1 MTADTYT
8 VSDYLIERLQ
18 DIGIEHAFGVPGDY
32 NLDFMDRV
40 MASSLKWVGNCNEL
54 NAGYAA
60 DGYARMRGA
69 GVAFVTYA
77 VGGYSI
83 LNAVAGAYAENVPLI
98 VVSGAPAMTRRK
110 ANALVHHIANRHD
123 TQLEIFRKLTVD
135 SALLKDATSAP
146 ADIDRV
152 LASCVALK
160 RPVYLELPMDV
171 AKMACAQPGKR
182 HQPPRKESDPKSL
195 AACVDDV
202 VARLD
207 AAKNPVVL
215 IGTEVSRFRM
225 GARALRLVERV
236 ELPYA
241 MTVSAKGAMPE
252 LHPQCLG
259 IYQGGLSHPAV
270 KQQVEEA
277 DLLIELGVWRTD
289 WDTGLFTS
297 AIDGQKSVRANGDE
311 VLVGDKAYAD
321 VMVDDFMKLVAER
334 AKPRDYLQ
342 SHPVRTSA
350 RSQPVEVQ
358 PDRALRAEHLY
369 QRIEQFL
376 DDSMVLVAD
385 VGDILCAVAE
395 MHIDEPNN
403 FVMQGYYMSIGYATP
418 AGLGVALARPEKR
431 AVIFAGDGA
440 FQMTAQEVSTLIRNR
455 CNAIVVLLNNDGY
468 LIERYLHEDGRYN
481 DVQPWRYADLPR
493 VFGPEVLTIRVTTE
507 GELEQALKSARAA
520 EEYVVF
526 IEAVV
531 GRDPSAALKRIGE
544 TYQKNYKKPAA

>member
-1 MTADTYT
+1 MTADPFT

-40 MASSLKWVGNCNEL
+40 MASTLNWVGNCNEL

-69 GVAFVTYA
+69 GVAIVTYA

-110 ANALVHHIANRHD
+110 TEALVHHVANRHD

-135 SALLKDATSAP
+135 SALLKDAASAP
-146 ADIDRV
+146 GDIDRV

-171 AKMACAQPGKR
+171 AKMACARPVR
-182 HQPPRKESDPKSL
+182 RPAPARKESDPRAL
-195 AACVDDV
+195 ADCVADV
-202 VARLD
+202 VERLD
-207 AAKNPVVL
+207 AAKNPAVL

-225 GARALRLVERV
+225 GPRALRLVEQV

-270 KQQVEEA
+270 KQQIEEA

-289 WDTGLFTS
+289 WDTGLFTA
-297 AIDGQKSVRANGDE
+297 AIDAQKSVRANGDE
-311 VLVGDKAYAD
+311 VRVGEKVYTG
-321 VMVDDFMKLVAER
+321 VMADDFIKLLAEQ

-342 SHPVRTSA
+342 SHPVRPSA
-350 RSQPVEVQ
+350 RSEPIPMQAE
-358 PDRALRAEHLY
+358 RALGAEYLY

-440 FQMTAQEVSTLIRNR
+440 FQMTAQEVSTIIRNR
-455 CNAIVVLLNNDGY
+455 CNAIIVLLNNDGY
-468 LIERYLHEDGRYN
+468 LIERFLHEDGHYN
-481 DVQPWRYADLPR
+481 DIQPWRYAELPKA
-493 VFGPEVLTIRVTTE
+493 FGAEVLSIRVTTE
-507 GELEQALKSARAA
+507 GELEQALTSARAA
-520 EEYVVF
+520 DEYCVF

-531 GRDPSAALKRIGE
+531 GRDASAALKRMGE
-544 TYQKNYKKPAA
+544 TYQRNYKKP